1 MSRLRHR
8 ATVWAFLLAWRVLR
22 LLPEGLAYR
31 LFDLAADRT
40 YAANSGSVQRLRAK
54 VELDPDAP
62 KIVMTVRG
70 VGYRAGSVG

>member
-40 YAANSGSVQRLRAK
+40 YAANSGSVQRLRASHEAGLDQARR
-54 VELDPDAP
+54 ELPAIRDFL
-62 KIVMTVRG
+62 G
-70 VGYRAGSVG
+70 V